1 MMSNRALLWMCRT
14 FVYGCL
20 TVAVTVGNSFAQDAT
35 QKAWDI
41 LNQAAPMSD
50 SNEQKRAQAVSV
62 LGLIKHNPRA
72 EALALKALTADD
84 KAEVRAAA
92 ADALGDMLA
101 TAAIPQ
107 LTNALK
113 DNDVAVVVS
122 AAHALFVMKQP
133 VAYEVYYAIL
143 SGERKSGDDLL
154 SAQKQMLADPKKM
167 AQFGFEQGIGY
178 IPFAGIS
185 VSVLKVLTKDDESPV
200 RAAAAK
206 ILANDPDPRSG
217 EELVKA
223 ASDKSWIVRAAA
235 LDAIAHRGD
244 PKLASRIVPQLDDD
258 KDVVKFVAAAA
269 IIELSSLP
277 LSAPDPAK

>member
-1 MMSNRALLWMCRT
+1 MISNRALQRICRA
-14 FVYGCL
+14 FAHVCL
-20 TVAVTVGNSFAQDAT
+20 IGAVCVGNSFAQEAT

-41 LNQAAPMSD
+41 LKQAAGD

-62 LGLIKHNPRA
+62 FGLIKNNPQA
-72 EALALKALTADD
+72 EALALKALSADD
-84 KAEVRAAA
+84 KAEVRAAG

-113 DNDVAVVVS
+113 DKDVSVVVS
-122 AAHALFVMKQP
+122 AAHALYVLKQP

-143 SGERKSGDDLL
+143 TGERKSGEGLL
-154 SAQKQMLADPKKM
+154 ADQKKMLSDPKKM
-167 AQFGFEQGIGY
+167 AQFGFEQGIGF
-178 IPFAGIS
+178 IPFAGVGVGVIKA
-185 VSVLKVLTKDDESPV
+185 VTKDDVSPV

-206 ILANDPDPRSG
+206 ILANDHDPHTG

-244 PKLASRIVPQLDDD
+244 PKLASQIVSQLDDD
-258 KDVVKFVAAAA
+258 KDEVKFAAAAA
-269 IIELSSLP
+269 IIQLSM
-277 LSAPDPAK
+277 DPAVKK

>member
-1 MMSNRALLWMCRT
+1 MCRT
-14 FVYGCL
+14 FAYGCL
-20 TVAVTVGNSFAQDAT
+20 MVVVTVGNSFAQDAT

-62 LGLIKHNPRA
+62 LGLIKHNPQA

-122 AAHALFVMKQP
+122 AAHALFVLKQP

-143 SGERKSGDDLL
+143 SGDRKSGDDVL
-154 SAQKQMLADPKKM
+154 SDQKQMLADPNKM
-167 AQFGFEQGIGY
+167 AKFGFEQGIGF
-178 IPFAGIS
+178 IPYAGIG
-185 VSVLKVLTKDDESPV
+185 VGVLKVLTKDDESPV

-269 IIELSSLP
+269 IIQLSSSLP
-277 LSAPDPAK
+277 LSVPAPAK

>member
-1 MMSNRALLWMCRT
+1 MISNRARLRICRT
-14 FVYGCL
+14 FVHGCL
-20 TVAVTVGNSFAQDAT
+20 IVAVCVGNGFAQDAT

-41 LNQAAPMSD
+41 LKQAAALSD

-62 LGLIKHNPRA
+62 LGLIKQNPQA
-72 EALALKALTADD
+72 EALALEALTADD
-84 KAEVRAAA
+84 KAEVRAAG

-101 TAAIPQ
+101 TAAVPQ

-113 DNDVAVVVS
+113 DKDVAVVVS
-122 AAHALFVMKQP
+122 AAHALYQLKQP

-143 SGERKSGDDLL
+143 SREKKSGEGLL
-154 SAQKQMLADPKKM
+154 ADQKKMLSDPKKM
-167 AQFGFEQGIGY
+167 AQFGFEQGIGF
-178 IPFAGIS
+178 IPFAGLGVGVI
-185 VSVLKVLTKDDESPV
+185 KAFTKDDESPV

-217 EELVKA
+217 EALVKA

-244 PKLASRIVPQLDDD
+244 PKLASQIVPQLDDD
-258 KDVVKFVAAAA
+258 KDAVKFVAAAA
-269 IIELSSLP
+269 IIQ
-277 LSAPDPAK
+277 LSAGDAAKK